1 MDKCNPNQSCY
12 KYCDKNACNLK
23 LKTENCDPGNRDLW
37 FKNKL
42 PEGLDPVLSN
52 IYNGCWSCNHEPM
65 QSNNNK
71 LCNRQF
77 MDLNVQPPYAHIEL
91 SRREFSYDNNGRYC
105 INRK

>member
-1 MDKCNPNQSCY
+1 MDKCNQNQSCY
-12 KYCDKNACNLK
+12 KYSDKNACNLK

-65 QSNNNK
+65 QGNNNK

-77 MDLNVQPPYAHIEL
+77 MDLNVQPPYAHLEL
-91 SRREFSYDNNGRYC
+91 SRREFSHDNSGRYC
-105 INRK
+105 IPRK